1 MQISRVTVSDRE
13 HDSSRC
19 LATISLTLGLTL
31 VVWRDL
37 PIDLTHHN
45 IQ

>member
-1 MQISRVTVSDRE
+1 MQLSRVMVSDRE
-13 HDSSRC
+13 QDSSRG
-19 LATISLTLGLTL
+19 LATISLTLDLTL

-37 PIDLTHHN
+37 PIDLTHHD